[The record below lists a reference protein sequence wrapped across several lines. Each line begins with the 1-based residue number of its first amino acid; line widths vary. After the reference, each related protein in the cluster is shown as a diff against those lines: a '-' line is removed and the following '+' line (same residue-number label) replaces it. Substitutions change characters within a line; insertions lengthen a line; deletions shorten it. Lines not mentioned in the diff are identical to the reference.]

1 MKNIQI
7 KDDWKI
13 ENKINKIE
21 IKLEYKYEK
30 SKEIKLKI

>member
-1 MKNIQI
+1 MKNIKI
-7 KDDWKI
+7 K
-13 ENKINKIE
+13 NKINKIE